1 MRLSGSHLVFAVLF
15 QVFALLGLAAPA
27 SSQIVQLGGSDG
39 EIKAMLTAQGY
50 DRIDVVER
58 GLSGATYNACL
69 GRDRMQFKVYW
80 DGRISS
86 PQRIGG
92 CRVQV
97 NPQEAVRLLEARG
110 YDRISIEDRGGTY
123 LAIACNRGQR
133 VRVEVTPFG
142 GIGPERVLGRCE
154 AELEP
159 ADLVAMLEAA
169 GYDRVEFKTRQGP
182 RLIALACQRGA
193 RLELTIN
200 RRGEVLEQRNVGEC
214 ERVLGTADL
223 PAFLEKK
230 GYDRVVVTDPRLPR
244 YRVEACRKLVRVELT
259 ITRFGEIR
267 DEVRIGN
274 CQQPVGPAD
283 ITAGLQTEGFKQIKV
298 IDNGQTGFVATAC
311 RENRR
316 SEFLFNRFG
325 EVLKERD
332 LGRCSALTMTE
343 VLKGAADAGLDRV
356 QVYVEGCRGGRKTRL
371 LLNEFGEEI
380 SRERI
385 GSC

>member
-1 MRLSGSHLVFAVLF
+1 MRLAGIFVAFFIQLGSMF
-15 QVFALLGLAAPA
+15 LLAPFA
-27 SSQIVQLGGSDG
+27 SSQVIQLGGSDS
-39 EIKAMLTAQGY
+39 EIKGMLAAQGY

-86 PQRIGG
+86 PNRIGG
-92 CRVQV
+92 CRVQI
-97 NPQEAVRLLEARG
+97 NAEEAARLLESRG
-110 YDRISIEDRGGTY
+110 YDRISLEDRGGTW

-142 GIGPERVLGRCE
+142 DIGAERVLGRCE

-159 ADLVAMLEAA
+159 SDLVATLEAA

-182 RLIALACQRGA
+182 RLIALACQRGI
-193 RLELTIN
+193 RLELTIS
-200 RRGEVLEQRNVGEC
+200 RRGEVLEQRPVGEC
-214 ERVLGTADL
+214 ERVLGAADL

-244 YRVEACRKLVRVELT
+244 YRVEACRKLVKVELT
-259 ITRFGEIR
+259 VTRFGDIR

-274 CQQPVGPAD
+274 CQQPVGPAE
-283 ITAGLQTEGFKQIKV
+283 ITAGLQAEGYKQIKV
-298 IDNGQTGFVATAC
+298 IDNGPTGFAAMGC
-311 RENRR
+311 RDNRR

-343 VLKGAADAGLDRV
+343 VLKGAADGGLDRV
-356 QVYVEGCRGGRKTRL
+356 QVYVEGCRAGRRIRL
-371 LLNEFGEEI
+371 LLNEFGEEV

-385 GSC
+385 GGC